1 MKKLIT
7 ISCLLLIVNLSNAQ
21 YKIDK
26 KMDKNNR
33 PTIDSGFDILHLEE
47 YKDYL
52 IKDPDNID
60 KDVYEKKTS
69 SGKIQ
74 IEGGYGNDYQY
85 VEYFDNSSYY
95 IFKIYDVKT
104 LKIRLKR
111 LSEEPTRIALG
122 KEYHYDSNTTLI
134 KTIDH
139 DKGWNFSYEDVINYL
154 YDNIEDEVEIFIS
167 SIKKRV
173 YQNRNYWQVETNT
186 SLWKK
191 NHFLRIDGNTGEIL
205 CHLVLYTEENAPAI
219 NVLKTIVPN
228 KIDKLPPEEN
238 KYLHWIDENGKKYQ
252 TPDTKR
258 KVNGISYSNSKFA
271 VFFDGHTE
279 STIPHEVL
287 HSLNLP
293 HTFANEKNSIFTYK
307 VGQTNNIMDYSHM
320 KTFGAK
326 RRIVLY
332 SWQWKIINTNIK

>member
-7 ISCLLLIVNLSNAQ
+7 ISCLLLVNLSNAQ
-21 YKIDK
+21 NIYELKIDK

-69 SGKIQ
+69 SGKIEL
-74 IEGGYGNDYQY
+74 EGGYGNDYTY
-85 VEYFDNSSYY
+85 EKYFNNSSYC
-95 IFKIYDVKT
+95 IFKVYDAKT
-104 LKIRLKR
+104 LKIKR
-111 LSEEPTRIALG
+111 KCLLTRPVDIFLG
-122 KEYHYDSNTTLI
+122 KEYRYDSNATLI

-154 YDNIEDEVEIFIS
+154 YDNIEDEVEIPIF

-186 SLWKK
+186 MFWKN

-205 CHLVLYTEENAPAI
+205 CHLILYAEENAPAI

-238 KYLHWIDENGKKYQ
+238 KYLHWIDENGKKYR
-252 TPDTKR
+252 TPDTRR
-258 KVNGISYSNSKFA
+258 KVNGISY
-271 VFFDGHTE
+271 TE
-279 STIPHEVL
+279 EEWK
-287 HSLNLP
+287 
-293 HTFANEKNSIFTYK
+293 AYEEEQWQRYQKNK
-307 VGQTNNIMDYSHM
+307 G
-320 KTFGAK
+320 K
-326 RRIVLY
+326 
-332 SWQWKIINTNIK
+332 SWWERLFS

>member
-7 ISCLLLIVNLSNAQ
+7 ISCLLLVNLSNAQ
-21 YKIDK
+21 NIYELKNDK

-74 IEGGYGNDYQY
+74 IEGGYGNDYTY
-85 VEYFDNSSYY
+85 EKYFNNSSYC
-95 IFKIYDVKT
+95 IFKVYDAKT
-104 LKIRLKR
+104 LKIKR
-111 LSEEPTRIALG
+111 KCLLTRPVDIFLG
-122 KEYHYDSNTTLI
+122 KEYRYDSNATLI

-154 YDNIEDEVEIFIS
+154 YEHIEDEVEIPIS

-186 SLWKK
+186 MFWKN

-205 CHLVLYTEENAPAI
+205 CHLILYAKENAPAI

-252 TPDTKR
+252 TPDTRR
-258 KVNGISYSNSKFA
+258 KVNGISY
-271 VFFDGHTE
+271 TE
-279 STIPHEVL
+279 EEWK
-287 HSLNLP
+287 
-293 HTFANEKNSIFTYK
+293 AYEEEQWQRYQKNK
-307 VGQTNNIMDYSHM
+307 G
-320 KTFGAK
+320 K
-326 RRIVLY
+326 
-332 SWQWKIINTNIK
+332 SWWERLFS

>member
-21 YKIDK
+21 YIYELKIDK

-69 SGKIQ
+69 SGKI
-74 IEGGYGNDYQY
+74 ELVGGYGNDYTY
-85 VEYFDNSSYY
+85 EKYFNNSSYC
-95 IFKIYDVKT
+95 IFKVYDAKT
-104 LKIRLKR
+104 LKIKR
-111 LSEEPTRIALG
+111 KCLLTRPVDIFLG
-122 KEYHYDSNTTLI
+122 KEYLYDSNATLI

-154 YDNIEDEVEIFIS
+154 YEHIEDEVRISVS

-186 SLWKK
+186 EFWRN

-252 TPDTKR
+252 TPDTR
-258 KVNGISYSNSKFA
+258 QKVNGISY
-271 VFFDGHTE
+271 TE
-279 STIPHEVL
+279 EEWK
-287 HSLNLP
+287 
-293 HTFANEKNSIFTYK
+293 AYEEEQWQRYQKNK
-307 VGQTNNIMDYSHM
+307 G
-320 KTFGAK
+320 K
-326 RRIVLY
+326 
-332 SWQWKIINTNIK
+332 SWWERLFS

>member
-21 YKIDK
+21 YIYELKIDK

-69 SGKIQ
+69 SGKI
-74 IEGGYGNDYQY
+74 ELVGGYGNDYTY
-85 VEYFDNSSYY
+85 EKYFNNSSYC
-95 IFKIYDVKT
+95 IFKVYDAKT
-104 LKIRLKR
+104 LKIKR
-111 LSEEPTRIALG
+111 KCLFIDPTSIALG
-122 KEYHYDSNTTLI
+122 KEYLYDSNATLI

-154 YDNIEDEVEIFIS
+154 YDNIEDEVRISVS

-186 SLWKK
+186 RFWRN

-252 TPDTKR
+252 TPDTRR
-258 KVNGISYSNSKFA
+258 KVNGISY
-271 VFFDGHTE
+271 TE
-279 STIPHEVL
+279 EEWK
-287 HSLNLP
+287 
-293 HTFANEKNSIFTYK
+293 AYEEEQWQRYQKNK
-307 VGQTNNIMDYSHM
+307 G
-320 KTFGAK
+320 K
-326 RRIVLY
+326 
-332 SWQWKIINTNIK
+332 SWWERLFS

>member
-7 ISCLLLIVNLSNAQ
+7 ISCLLLVNLSNAQ
-21 YKIDK
+21 NIYELKIDK

-74 IEGGYGNDYQY
+74 IEGGYGNDYTY
-85 VEYFDNSSYY
+85 DKYFNNSSYC
-95 IFKIYDVKT
+95 IFKVYDAKT
-104 LKIRLKR
+104 LKIKR
-111 LSEEPTRIALG
+111 KCLLTRPIDIFLG
-122 KEYHYDSNTTLI
+122 KEYRYDSNATLI

-154 YDNIEDEVEIFIS
+154 YEHIEDEVEIPIS

-186 SLWKK
+186 MFWKN

-205 CHLVLYTEENAPAI
+205 CHLVLYAKENAPAI

-252 TPDTKR
+252 TPDTRR
-258 KVNGISYSNSKFA
+258 KVNGISY
-271 VFFDGHTE
+271 TE
-279 STIPHEVL
+279 EEWK
-287 HSLNLP
+287 
-293 HTFANEKNSIFTYK
+293 AYEEEQWQRYQKNK
-307 VGQTNNIMDYSHM
+307 G
-320 KTFGAK
+320 K
-326 RRIVLY
+326 
-332 SWQWKIINTNIK
+332 SWWERLFS

>member
-7 ISCLLLIVNLSNAQ
+7 ISCLLLVNLSNAQ
-21 YKIDK
+21 NIYELKNDK

-74 IEGGYGNDYQY
+74 IEGGYGNDYTY
-85 VEYFDNSSYY
+85 EKYFNNSSYC
-95 IFKIYDVKT
+95 IFKVYDAKT
-104 LKIRLKR
+104 LKIKR
-111 LSEEPTRIALG
+111 KCLLTRPVDIFLG
-122 KEYHYDSNTTLI
+122 KEYRYDSNATLI

-154 YDNIEDEVEIFIS
+154 YEHIEDEVEIPIS

-186 SLWKK
+186 MFWKN

-205 CHLVLYTEENAPAI
+205 CHLILYAEENAPAI

-252 TPDTKR
+252 TPDTRR
-258 KVNGISYSNSKFA
+258 KVNGISY
-271 VFFDGHTE
+271 TE
-279 STIPHEVL
+279 EEWK
-287 HSLNLP
+287 
-293 HTFANEKNSIFTYK
+293 AYEEEQWQRYQKNK
-307 VGQTNNIMDYSHM
+307 G
-320 KTFGAK
+320 K
-326 RRIVLY
+326 
-332 SWQWKIINTNIK
+332 SWWERLFS

>member
-1 MKKLIT
+1 MKELIT
-7 ISCLLLIVNLSNAQ
+7 ISCFFFVVCLSSAQ
-21 YKIDK
+21 NIYELKIDK

-74 IEGGYGNDYQY
+74 IEGGYGNDYHY

-95 IFKIYDVKT
+95 IFKIYDGKT

-111 LSEEPTRIALG
+111 LSVEPTRIALG
-122 KEYHYDSNTTLI
+122 KEYRYDSNTTLI

-154 YDNIEDEVEIFIS
+154 YEHIEDEVEIFIS

-186 SLWKK
+186 MFWKN

-205 CHLVLYTEENAPAI
+205 CHLILYAEENAPAI

-252 TPDTKR
+252 TPDTRR
-258 KVNGISYSNSKFA
+258 KVNGISY
-271 VFFDGHTE
+271 TE
-279 STIPHEVL
+279 EEWK
-287 HSLNLP
+287 
-293 HTFANEKNSIFTYK
+293 AYEEEQWQRYQKNK
-307 VGQTNNIMDYSHM
+307 G
-320 KTFGAK
+320 K
-326 RRIVLY
+326 
-332 SWQWKIINTNIK
+332 SWWERLFS

>member
-7 ISCLLLIVNLSNAQ
+7 ISCLLLVNLSNAQ
-21 YKIDK
+21 NIYELKIDK

-52 IKDPDNID
+52 IKDPDDID
-60 KDVYEKKTS
+60 TDVYEKKTS

-122 KEYHYDSNTTLI
+122 KEYHYDSNATLI

-154 YDNIEDEVEIFIS
+154 YDNIEDEMSLKTLSIS
-167 SIKKRV
+167 KESFKG
-173 YQNRNYWQVETNT
+173 RNYWQVETNT
-186 SLWKK
+186 SFWVN
-191 NHFLRIDGNTGEIL
+191 NHFLRIDGNTGEVL
-205 CHLVLYTEENAPAI
+205 CHIIIYEEEEGSYTK
-219 NVLKTIVPN
+219 VLKTIVPN
-228 KIDKLPPEEN
+228 KIDKLPPEQS
-238 KYLHWIDENGKKYQ
+238 KYQDWRDENGKKYR
-252 TPDTKR
+252 TPDTRR
-258 KVNGISYSNSKFA
+258 KVNGISY
-271 VFFDGHTE
+271 TE
-279 STIPHEVL
+279 EEWK
-287 HSLNLP
+287 
-293 HTFANEKNSIFTYK
+293 AYEEEQWQRYQKNK
-307 VGQTNNIMDYSHM
+307 G
-320 KTFGAK
+320 K
-326 RRIVLY
+326 
-332 SWQWKIINTNIK
+332 SWWERLFS

>member
-21 YKIDK
+21 NIYELKIDK

-47 YKDYL
+47 YKDFL
-52 IKDPDNID
+52 IKDEYSSF
-60 KDVYEKKTS
+60 KTYEKKTPN
-69 SGKIQ
+69 GI
-74 IEGGYGNDYQY
+74 IILREGNDFLY
-85 VEYFDNSSYY
+85 EKYFNNSSYC
-95 IFKIYDVKT
+95 IFKVYDGKT

-111 LSEEPTRIALG
+111 LSVEPTRIDLG
-122 KEYHYDSNTTLI
+122 KEYRYDSNATLI

-154 YDNIEDEVEIFIS
+154 YDNIEDEVEIFVS

-186 SLWKK
+186 MFWKN

-205 CHLVLYTEENAPAI
+205 CHLVLYAEENAPAI

-252 TPDTKR
+252 TPDTRR
-258 KVNGISYSNSKFA
+258 KVNGISY
-271 VFFDGHTE
+271 TE
-279 STIPHEVL
+279 EEWK
-287 HSLNLP
+287 
-293 HTFANEKNSIFTYK
+293 AYEEEQWQRYQKNK
-307 VGQTNNIMDYSHM
+307 G
-320 KTFGAK
+320 K
-326 RRIVLY
+326 
-332 SWQWKIINTNIK
+332 SWWERLFS

>member
-1 MKKLIT
+1 MKQLMT
-7 ISCLLLIVNLSNAQ
+7 ISCLLFIVNFSNAQ
-21 YKIDK
+21 YNQLKLE

-74 IEGGYGNDYQY
+74 IEGGYGNDYTY
-85 VEYFDNSSYY
+85 DKYFNNSSYC
-95 IFKIYDVKT
+95 IFKVYDAKT
-104 LKIRLKR
+104 LKIKR
-111 LSEEPTRIALG
+111 KCLLTRPIDIFLG
-122 KEYHYDSNTTLI
+122 KEYRYDSNATLI

-154 YDNIEDEVEIFIS
+154 YDNIEDEVEIPIS

-186 SLWKK
+186 RFWRN

-205 CHLVLYTEENAPAI
+205 CHLILYAEENDPAI

-252 TPDTKR
+252 TPDTRR
-258 KVNGISYSNSKFA
+258 KVNGISY
-271 VFFDGHTE
+271 TE
-279 STIPHEVL
+279 EEWK
-287 HSLNLP
+287 
-293 HTFANEKNSIFTYK
+293 AYEEEQWQRYQKNK
-307 VGQTNNIMDYSHM
+307 G
-320 KTFGAK
+320 K
-326 RRIVLY
+326 
-332 SWQWKIINTNIK
+332 SWWERLFS

>member
-7 ISCLLLIVNLSNAQ
+7 ISCLLLVNLSNAQ
-21 YKIDK
+21 NIYELKIDK

-47 YKDYL
+47 YKDFL
-52 IKDPDNID
+52 IKDEYSSF
-60 KDVYEKKTS
+60 KTYEKKTPN
-69 SGKIQ
+69 GI
-74 IEGGYGNDYQY
+74 IILREGNDFLY
-85 VEYFDNSSYY
+85 EKYFNNSSYC
-95 IFKIYDVKT
+95 IFKVYDAKT
-104 LKIRLKR
+104 LKIKR
-111 LSEEPTRIALG
+111 KCLFVDPTSIALG
-122 KEYHYDSNTTLI
+122 KEYLYDSNATLI

-186 SLWKK
+186 EFWKN

-252 TPDTKR
+252 TPDTRR
-258 KVNGISYSNSKFA
+258 KVNGISY
-271 VFFDGHTE
+271 TE
-279 STIPHEVL
+279 E
-287 HSLNLP
+287 
-293 HTFANEKNSIFTYK
+293 E
-307 VGQTNNIMDYSHM
+307 
-320 KTFGAK
+320 
-326 RRIVLY
+326 
-332 SWQWKIINTNIK
+332 

>member
-7 ISCLLLIVNLSNAQ
+7 ISCLLLVNLSNAQ
-21 YKIDK
+21 NIYELKIDK

-47 YKDYL
+47 YKDFL
-52 IKDPDNID
+52 IKDEYSSF
-60 KDVYEKKTS
+60 KTYEKKTPN
-69 SGKIQ
+69 GI
-74 IEGGYGNDYQY
+74 IILREGDDFLY
-85 VEYFDNSSYY
+85 ERYFNNSSYC
-95 IFKIYDVKT
+95 IFKIYDGKT

-122 KEYHYDSNTTLI
+122 KEYHYDSNATLI

-154 YDNIEDEVEIFIS
+154 YEHIEDEVEIPIS

-186 SLWKK
+186 MFWKN

-205 CHLVLYTEENAPAI
+205 CHLVLYAKENAPAI

-252 TPDTKR
+252 TPDTRR
-258 KVNGISYSNSKFA
+258 KVNGISY
-271 VFFDGHTE
+271 TE
-279 STIPHEVL
+279 EEWK
-287 HSLNLP
+287 
-293 HTFANEKNSIFTYK
+293 AYEEEQWQRYQKNK
-307 VGQTNNIMDYSHM
+307 G
-320 KTFGAK
+320 K
-326 RRIVLY
+326 
-332 SWQWKIINTNIK
+332 SWWERLFS

>member
-7 ISCLLLIVNLSNAQ
+7 ISCLLLVNLSNAQ
-21 YKIDK
+21 NIYELKIDK

-74 IEGGYGNDYQY
+74 IEGGYGNDFTYKK
-85 VEYFDNSSYY
+85 YFNNSSYC
-95 IFKIYDVKT
+95 IFKVYDAKT
-104 LKIRLKR
+104 LKIKR
-111 LSEEPTRIALG
+111 KCLLTRPVDIFLG
-122 KEYHYDSNTTLI
+122 KEYRYDSNATLI

-154 YDNIEDEVEIFIS
+154 YEHIEDEVEIPIS

-186 SLWKK
+186 MFWKN

-205 CHLVLYTEENAPAI
+205 CHLILYAEENAPAI

-252 TPDTKR
+252 TPDTRR
-258 KVNGISYSNSKFA
+258 KVNGISY
-271 VFFDGHTE
+271 TE
-279 STIPHEVL
+279 EEWK
-287 HSLNLP
+287 
-293 HTFANEKNSIFTYK
+293 AYEEEQRQRYQKNK
-307 VGQTNNIMDYSHM
+307 G
-320 KTFGAK
+320 K
-326 RRIVLY
+326 
-332 SWQWKIINTNIK
+332 SWWERLFS

>member
-7 ISCLLLIVNLSNAQ
+7 ISCLLLVNLSNAQ
-21 YKIDK
+21 NIYELKIDK

-74 IEGGYGNDYQY
+74 IEGGYGNDYTY
-85 VEYFDNSSYY
+85 EKYFNNSSYC
-95 IFKIYDVKT
+95 IFKVYDAKT
-104 LKIRLKR
+104 LKIKR
-111 LSEEPTRIALG
+111 KCLLTRPVDIFLG
-122 KEYHYDSNTTLI
+122 KEYRYDSNATLI

-154 YDNIEDEVEIFIS
+154 YDNIEDEVEIPIS

-186 SLWKK
+186 MLWKN

-205 CHLVLYTEENAPAI
+205 CHLILYAEENAPAI

-252 TPDTKR
+252 TPDTRR
-258 KVNGISYSNSKFA
+258 KVNGISY
-271 VFFDGHTE
+271 TE
-279 STIPHEVL
+279 EEWK
-287 HSLNLP
+287 
-293 HTFANEKNSIFTYK
+293 AYEEEQWQRYQKNK
-307 VGQTNNIMDYSHM
+307 G
-320 KTFGAK
+320 K
-326 RRIVLY
+326 
-332 SWQWKIINTNIK
+332 SWWERLFS

>member
-1 MKKLIT
+1 MKELIT
-7 ISCLLLIVNLSNAQ
+7 ISCFFFVVCLSSAQ
-21 YKIDK
+21 NIYELKIDK

-47 YKDYL
+47 YKDFL
-52 IKDPDNID
+52 IKDEYSSF
-60 KDVYEKKTS
+60 KTYEKKTPN
-69 SGKIQ
+69 GI
-74 IEGGYGNDYQY
+74 IILREGDDFLY
-85 VEYFDNSSYY
+85 ERYFNNSSYC
-95 IFKIYDVKT
+95 IFKIYDGKT

-111 LSEEPTRIALG
+111 LSVEPTSIALG
-122 KEYHYDSNTTLI
+122 KEYRYDSNATLI

-154 YDNIEDEVEIFIS
+154 YEHIEDEVEIPIS

-186 SLWKK
+186 MFWKN

-205 CHLVLYTEENAPAI
+205 CHLILYAKENAPAI

-252 TPDTKR
+252 TPDTRR
-258 KVNGISYSNSKFA
+258 KVNGISY
-271 VFFDGHTE
+271 TE
-279 STIPHEVL
+279 EEWK
-287 HSLNLP
+287 
-293 HTFANEKNSIFTYK
+293 AYEEEQWQRYQKNK
-307 VGQTNNIMDYSHM
+307 G
-320 KTFGAK
+320 K
-326 RRIVLY
+326 
-332 SWQWKIINTNIK
+332 SWWERLFS

>member
-21 YKIDK
+21 NIYELKIDK

-47 YKDYL
+47 YKDFL
-52 IKDPDNID
+52 IKDEYSSF
-60 KDVYEKKTS
+60 KTYEKKTPN
-69 SGKIQ
+69 GI
-74 IEGGYGNDYQY
+74 IILREGNDFLY
-85 VEYFDNSSYY
+85 EKYFNNSSYC
-95 IFKIYDVKT
+95 IFKVYDAKT
-104 LKIRLKR
+104 LKIKR
-111 LSEEPTRIALG
+111 KCLFVDPTSIALG
-122 KEYHYDSNTTLI
+122 KEYLYDSNATLI

-154 YDNIEDEVEIFIS
+154 YDNIEDEVEIFVS

-173 YQNRNYWQVETNT
+173 YQNRNYWQVETNA
-186 SLWKK
+186 SFWRN

-252 TPDTKR
+252 TPDTRR
-258 KVNGISYSNSKFA
+258 KVNGISY
-271 VFFDGHTE
+271 TE
-279 STIPHEVL
+279 EEWK
-287 HSLNLP
+287 
-293 HTFANEKNSIFTYK
+293 AYEEEQWEKY
-307 VGQTNNIMDYSHM
+307 QTNRNHKSFWD
-320 KTFGAK
+320 KLFG
-326 RRIVLY
+326 
-332 SWQWKIINTNIK
+332 

>member
-7 ISCLLLIVNLSNAQ
+7 ISCLLLVNLSNAQ
-21 YKIDK
+21 NIYELKIDK

-74 IEGGYGNDYQY
+74 IEGGYGNDYTY
-85 VEYFDNSSYY
+85 DKYFNNSSYC
-95 IFKIYDVKT
+95 IFKVYDAKT
-104 LKIRLKR
+104 LKIKR
-111 LSEEPTRIALG
+111 KCLLTRPIDIFLG
-122 KEYHYDSNTTLI
+122 KEYRYDSNATLI

-154 YDNIEDEVEIFIS
+154 YEHIEDEVEIPIS

-186 SLWKK
+186 RFWRN

-205 CHLVLYTEENAPAI
+205 CHLILYAEENDPAI

-252 TPDTKR
+252 TPDTRR
-258 KVNGISYSNSKFA
+258 KVNGISY
-271 VFFDGHTE
+271 TE
-279 STIPHEVL
+279 EEWK
-287 HSLNLP
+287 
-293 HTFANEKNSIFTYK
+293 AYEEEQWQRYQKNK
-307 VGQTNNIMDYSHM
+307 G
-320 KTFGAK
+320 K
-326 RRIVLY
+326 
-332 SWQWKIINTNIK
+332 SWWERLFS

>member
-1 MKKLIT
+1 MKELIT
-7 ISCLLLIVNLSNAQ
+7 ISCFFFVVCLSSAQ
-21 YKIDK
+21 NIYELKIDK

-47 YKDYL
+47 YKDFL

-74 IEGGYGNDYQY
+74 IEGGYGNDYTY
-85 VEYFDNSSYY
+85 DKYFNNSSYC
-95 IFKIYDVKT
+95 IFKVYDAKT
-104 LKIRLKR
+104 LKIKR
-111 LSEEPTRIALG
+111 KCLLTRPIDIFLG
-122 KEYHYDSNTTLI
+122 KEYRYDSNATLI

-154 YDNIEDEVEIFIS
+154 YDNIEDEVRIYIS

-186 SLWKK
+186 MFWKN

-205 CHLVLYTEENAPAI
+205 CHLVLYAKENAPAI

-252 TPDTKR
+252 TPDTRR
-258 KVNGISYSNSKFA
+258 KVNGISY
-271 VFFDGHTE
+271 TE
-279 STIPHEVL
+279 EEWK
-287 HSLNLP
+287 
-293 HTFANEKNSIFTYK
+293 AYEEEQWQRYQKNK
-307 VGQTNNIMDYSHM
+307 G
-320 KTFGAK
+320 K
-326 RRIVLY
+326 
-332 SWQWKIINTNIK
+332 SWWERLFS

>member
-74 IEGGYGNDYQY
+74 IEGGYGKDYRY
-85 VEYFDNSSYY
+85 EEYFDNSSYC
-95 IFKIYDVKT
+95 IFKVYDVKT
-104 LKIRLKR
+104 LKIKR
-111 LSEEPTRIALG
+111 KCLFVDPTSIALG
-122 KEYHYDSNTTLI
+122 KEYLYDNNTTLI

-154 YDNIEDEVEIFIS
+154 YEHIEDEVEIFSS

-186 SLWKK
+186 EFWRN

-252 TPDTKR
+252 TPDTRR
-258 KVNGISYSNSKFA
+258 KVNGISY
-271 VFFDGHTE
+271 TE
-279 STIPHEVL
+279 EEWK
-287 HSLNLP
+287 
-293 HTFANEKNSIFTYK
+293 AYEEEQWQRYQKNK
-307 VGQTNNIMDYSHM
+307 G
-320 KTFGAK
+320 K
-326 RRIVLY
+326 
-332 SWQWKIINTNIK
+332 SWWEQLFS

>member
-21 YKIDK
+21 NIYELKIDK

-47 YKDYL
+47 YKDFL
-52 IKDPDNID
+52 IKDEYSSF
-60 KDVYEKKTS
+60 KTYEKKTPN
-69 SGKIQ
+69 GI
-74 IEGGYGNDYQY
+74 IILREGNDFLY
-85 VEYFDNSSYY
+85 EKYFNNSSYC
-95 IFKIYDVKT
+95 IFKVYDAKT
-104 LKIRLKR
+104 LKIKR
-111 LSEEPTRIALG
+111 KCLFVDPTSIALG
-122 KEYHYDSNTTLI
+122 KEYLYDSNATLI

-154 YDNIEDEVEIFIS
+154 YDNIEDEVEIFVS

-186 SLWKK
+186 RFWRN

-252 TPDTKR
+252 TPDTRR
-258 KVNGISYSNSKFA
+258 KVNGISY
-271 VFFDGHTE
+271 TE
-279 STIPHEVL
+279 EEWK
-287 HSLNLP
+287 
-293 HTFANEKNSIFTYK
+293 AYEEEQWEKY
-307 VGQTNNIMDYSHM
+307 QTNRNHKSFWD
-320 KTFGAK
+320 KLFG
-326 RRIVLY
+326 
-332 SWQWKIINTNIK
+332 

>member
-21 YKIDK
+21 NIYELKIDK

-47 YKDYL
+47 YKDFL
-52 IKDPDNID
+52 IKDEYSSF
-60 KDVYEKKTS
+60 KTYEKKTPN
-69 SGKIQ
+69 GI
-74 IEGGYGNDYQY
+74 IILREGNDFLY
-85 VEYFDNSSYY
+85 EKYFNNSSYC
-95 IFKIYDVKT
+95 IFKVYDAKT
-104 LKIRLKR
+104 LKIKR
-111 LSEEPTRIALG
+111 KCLLTRPIDIFLG
-122 KEYHYDSNTTLI
+122 KEYRYDSNATLI

-154 YDNIEDEVEIFIS
+154 YEHIEDEVEIPIS

-186 SLWKK
+186 MFWKN

-205 CHLVLYTEENAPAI
+205 CHLVLYAKENAPAI

-252 TPDTKR
+252 TPDTRR
-258 KVNGISYSNSKFA
+258 KVNGISY
-271 VFFDGHTE
+271 TE
-279 STIPHEVL
+279 EEWK
-287 HSLNLP
+287 
-293 HTFANEKNSIFTYK
+293 AYEEEQWEKY
-307 VGQTNNIMDYSHM
+307 QTNRNHKSFWD
-320 KTFGAK
+320 KLFG
-326 RRIVLY
+326 
-332 SWQWKIINTNIK
+332 

>member
-21 YKIDK
+21 NIYELKIDK

-47 YKDYL
+47 YKDFL
-52 IKDPDNID
+52 IKDEYSSF
-60 KDVYEKKTS
+60 KTYEKKTPN
-69 SGKIQ
+69 GI
-74 IEGGYGNDYQY
+74 IILREGNDFLY
-85 VEYFDNSSYY
+85 EKYFNNSSYC
-95 IFKIYDVKT
+95 IFKVYDAKT
-104 LKIRLKR
+104 LKIKR
-111 LSEEPTRIALG
+111 KCLFVDPTSIALG
-122 KEYHYDSNTTLI
+122 KEYLYDSNATLI

-154 YDNIEDEVEIFIS
+154 YEHIEDEVEIFVS

-186 SLWKK
+186 RFWRN

-252 TPDTKR
+252 TPDTRR
-258 KVNGISYSNSKFA
+258 KVNGISY
-271 VFFDGHTE
+271 TE
-279 STIPHEVL
+279 EEWK
-287 HSLNLP
+287 
-293 HTFANEKNSIFTYK
+293 AYEEEQWEKY
-307 VGQTNNIMDYSHM
+307 QTNRNHKSFWD
-320 KTFGAK
+320 KLFG
-326 RRIVLY
+326 
-332 SWQWKIINTNIK
+332 